1 MHKEPKKINKKKKF
15 DELDGLVWIL
25 NGRVFVKNEVK
36 DGMPPIIN
44 PCEKIKLFING
55 MECNHLTT
63 VSEQDEIEL
72 KETIN
77 EIDAG
82 IEVEISDD
90 GLKAFLYFTPSRTVM
105 NMVVDTYPTNKLDVS
120 ANQVTLELKKTSP
133 EYLLNS
139 LRSAG
144 VVYGINTELLELICK
159 NNMPG
164 RFLIAEGV
172 APENPT
178 HDEIEYMFN
187 VNEVV
192 EFELK
197 ENELGNVDFRN
208 ISSYESVTAGQVIA
222 RLHTGLPGKKGISV
236 TGEDL
241 NPPQAKKINITPSL
255 SVTYDKETGEIRANK
270 PGRPIK
276 QEKGNTIIFHIYDAV
291 VIEEVSIKTG
301 NIWFK
306 GDIEVKRNVCES
318 MEVIA
323 RQNVLIKGN
332 VDFASIYAGNN
343 ITIKGSAIS
352 SKINAAMSDVVAK
365 DPAPLME
372 KLITGIDSLINNI
385 KHISSQEITT
395 KKLTEF
401 SEIVRYLLNEKNK
414 ELPAII
420 YDVLHSLRK
429 DNYDIDENFILSL
442 MKSTRSLMG
451 NYSEVWDINYL
462 NQIVSDVRKL
472 FSGKNTTAAKGCITL
487 NSVTNCEVSALG
499 NVTVLGK
506 GCVNSIINCNGKATV
521 TGYVRGGQIRAEK
534 GIEVNIAGSERG
546 SKILLAVPE
555 DSYIQIRTAHIDTTI
570 KVGRLSHTFLSVK
583 KMVRARIENGKLIF

>member
-178 HDEIEYMFN
+178 NDEIEYMFN

-222 RLHTGLPGKKGISV
+222 RLHAGLPGKKGISV